1 MNAIYAIAIV
11 ATLLFVAS
19 AVVPEDLNANPLDVE
34 IGTESEYPASD
45 SIEILEMNV
54 KNAVNLYGN
63 PATVF
68 GQDGTELATVYP
80 DDDASV
86 TVAVTEINLYGLSNP
101 DHKVVL
107 KGGDGETLT
116 QEMIIRESN
125 EISINIYTEIF
136 IINNLRYDLL
146 DIDIGVDQISETGNT
161 KYRIVSSEPTTIAT
175 GETASLPINLEIN
188 TLNSALIMLIGDST
202 TFDINIGLEISGKYL
217 YGIAGVSVYATA
229 KFSTSTT
236 NPIVIDIEE
245 NKVTVTSDDKL
256 DMIPV
261 ESLSAS
267 IGDIDVVITNDD
279 LNGFSVVID
288 SGTAM
293 TILEVLEAQYANEDY
308 TIEIDTGDPDPEII
322 ELTKEQYAQLIDIVE
337 QVMAGVL

>member
-125 EISINIYTEIF
+125 EISINIYI
-136 IINNLRYDLL
+136 
-146 DIDIGVDQISETGNT
+146 Q
-161 KYRIVSSEPTTIAT
+161 
-175 GETASLPINLEIN
+175 
-188 TLNSALIMLIGDST
+188 
-202 TFDINIGLEISGKYL
+202 
-217 YGIAGVSVYATA
+217 
-229 KFSTSTT
+229 KF
-236 NPIVIDIEE
+236 
-245 NKVTVTSDDKL
+245 L
-256 DMIPV
+256 
-261 ESLSAS
+261 
-267 IGDIDVVITNDD
+267 
-279 LNGFSVVID
+279 
-288 SGTAM
+288 
-293 TILEVLEAQYANEDY
+293 
-308 TIEIDTGDPDPEII
+308 
-322 ELTKEQYAQLIDIVE
+322 
-337 QVMAGVL
+337 

>member
-1 MNAIYAIAIV
+1 
-11 ATLLFVAS
+11 
-19 AVVPEDLNANPLDVE
+19 
-34 IGTESEYPASD
+34 
-45 SIEILEMNV
+45 
-54 KNAVNLYGN
+54 
-63 PATVF
+63 
-68 GQDGTELATVYP
+68 
-80 DDDASV
+80 
-86 TVAVTEINLYGLSNP
+86 
-101 DHKVVL
+101 
-107 KGGDGETLT
+107 
-116 QEMIIRESN
+116 
-125 EISINIYTEIF
+125 
-136 IINNLRYDLL
+136 
-146 DIDIGVDQISETGNT
+146 
-161 KYRIVSSEPTTIAT
+161 
-175 GETASLPINLEIN
+175 
-188 TLNSALIMLIGDST
+188 MLIGDST

>member
-1 MNAIYAIAIV
+1 MG
-11 ATLLFVAS
+11 LF
-19 AVVPEDLNANPLDVE
+19 
-34 IGTESEYPASD
+34 
-45 SIEILEMNV
+45 
-54 KNAVNLYGN
+54 
-63 PATVF
+63 
-68 GQDGTELATVYP
+68 
-80 DDDASV
+80 
-86 TVAVTEINLYGLSNP
+86 
-101 DHKVVL
+101 
-107 KGGDGETLT
+107 
-116 QEMIIRESN
+116 
-125 EISINIYTEIF
+125 F